1 MKNVEHPKRKPWGQ
15 LVSHIR
21 DIDGYLIELTQLC
34 APFQRKAIGKNIL
47 I

>member
-15 LVSHIR
+15 LVSYKK
-21 DIDGYLIELTQLC
+21 DINGYLIELTQRC
-34 APFQRKAIGKNIL
+34 VPFQWKAIGKNIL